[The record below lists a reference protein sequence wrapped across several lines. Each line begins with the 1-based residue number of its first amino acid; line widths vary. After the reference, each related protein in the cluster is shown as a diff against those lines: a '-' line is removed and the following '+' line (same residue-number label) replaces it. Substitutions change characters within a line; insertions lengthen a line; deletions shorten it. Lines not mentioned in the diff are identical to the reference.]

1 MTPSKPEP
9 FSGALELRNEHDALM
24 TRVELALGAGEA
36 AAIDEDGAL
45 RPLQSTV
52 QGFVERAVATGER
65 VEALEERSDCQALI
79 DYWSTKLSRLH
90 GGHAL
95 PQLRAFDERANPE
108 LPDESCPFVGAQPY
122 AADGLFEGRRSETE
136 AVLELVEKWPLVVVS
151 GPSGSGK
158 TSLVLAGVL
167 PRLRAQLTHAGGQR
181 WRVLDAVRPGPGLL
195 ADLARSAAAASGGD
209 AAALERALA
218 AGAGALAR
226 ALGDPA
232 AMPAVVTVDH
242 ADGLLAAAGQPA
254 LQAAVDALAQAAAA
268 GHRVLLVLREEFEEQ
283 LLALP
288 AFAPWRGPDAHGQP
302 RCGRLSVLPMTPAQL
317 REAIV
322 LPTEAVGLHLHA
334 EVVDDLVNRLA
345 GQRAA
350 LPLLQHAMVT
360 LWHKKRRNRVAWKDY
375 LKVRDALDAE
385 KWRVEAE
392 IQRAA
397 AEREQAAARANDKL
411 ARHQRRL
418 FRMALLALAGLAL
431 VSAGL
436 TWWAMDLSQRKSLL
450 ENQNTVLAQGNDE
463 LKHKYAALRQDWDLN
478 VPILEECQDVRVAL
492 RKGSVLVDAEFVRR
506 AESQAARL
514 LQCPP
519 AAMPANVQA
528 QPPVVAPVAQAL
540 SRRAPSAPSPVG
552 AASVAAQPV
561 AEPATPP
568 VAAAP
573 PAPAAPASAPALVRH
588 DTWPPAMLAL
598 SSEDVQRRAQRLA
611 FKIDKGQPARKVDEL
626 RRLHPLSWYW
636 ALSRWNDLKL
646 RSPLALAVLFDTAI
660 AHGPLQAAT
669 MRARAAASDGSLG
682 AERQLI
688 DSLLAR
694 RQALAETAISPAD
707 EQRRVDALRQLIRQ
721 PEDWALDAYATWGG
735 G

>member
-167 PRLRAQLTHAGGQR
+167 PRLRAQLTPAGGQR

-232 AMPAVVTVDH
+232 AMAAVVTVDH

-283 LLALP
+283 VLALP
-288 AFAPWRGPDAHGQP
+288 AFAPWRGLDADGQP

-322 LPTEAVGLHLHA
+322 VPSEAAGLHLHA

-360 LWHKKRRNRVAWKDY
+360 LWQKKRRNRVAWKDY
-375 LKVRDALDAE
+375 LQVRDALDAE

-397 AEREQAAARANDKL
+397 AEREQAAARAKDKL
-411 ARHQRRL
+411 AQYEQNR
-418 FRMALLALAGLAL
+418 FRKTLLGLVGLAL
-431 VSAGL
+431 VSLGL
-436 TWWAMDLSQRKSLL
+436 TGWALHLSQEKNRQADRNKVLTQWNDDL
-450 ENQNTVLAQGNDE
+450 EQ
-463 LKHKYAALRQDWDLN
+463 KYAALRRDWDQN
-478 VPILEECQDVRVAL
+478 VPILAECQDVRAAL

-519 AAMPANVQA
+519 AGVPATVQA
-528 QPPVVAPVAQAL
+528 QPTVVAPAVRMPAQPAL
-540 SRRAPSAPSPVG
+540 PAPGPVG
-552 AASVAAQPV
+552 AAGVAAQPV
-561 AEPATPP
+561 AQPATPP

-573 PAPAAPASAPALVRH
+573 PAPAAPASASALVRH

-598 SSEDVQRRAQRLA
+598 SSEDLQRRAQRLA
-611 FKIDKGQPARKVDEL
+611 FKFDKGQPARKVDEL

-669 MRARAAASDGSLG
+669 MRARAAVSDGSLP

-688 DSLLAR
+688 EGILAR
-694 RQALAETAISPAD
+694 RQALADTALLSKED
-707 EQRRVDALRQLIRQ
+707 ESRRVDALLQLIRQ
-721 PEDWALDAYATWGG
+721 PDWALDAYATWGG